1 MIQHLKSNDRV
12 LLKAVDARKIA
23 GFSRQHMQRLLKSKS
38 IEGEKLGRDWF
49 VYEDSLR
56 AFLDQPRKPG
66 PKGPR
71 KKASLQD
78 VQGMPDTSSTT
89 SLQKGT
95 TDKG

>member
-1 MIQHLKSNDRV
+1 MTQHLKSNDRV

-71 KKASLQD
+71 KQSSQQD
-78 VQGMPDTSSTT
+78 IQGLPDTSSID
-89 SLQKGT
+89 SSQKDLA
-95 TDKG
+95 DKG